1 MTGQVRKKRIDEI
14 LLERGLITQEALKEA
29 LLAQKTYGGRIGS
42 HLLRRGHLDES
53 DLVEALA
60 TQLGCPGVVLSSLRI
75 PSDVVRRIP
84 EQLALSRKV
93 VPFEYDA
100 KENTLKIACEDP
112 TDDALAKELR
122 FIASGMKIELHIA
135 AQTALDTAIARYYLG
150 REAPDEADQMPAVLF
165 VTDEEEAILLVQ
177 TLLQKYNYEV
187 ATTDSTDNIVEMLQN
202 QQFHTVFVRESL
214 PGSRSD
220 LVERVRQVSP
230 STVVRYY
237 DNVCSMLLGDSPAVD
252 GELFLKNLDLL
263 TALLASKAQLPE
275 NHSIRV
281 AQYVERLCRKLRLP
295 DRERLVITNA
305 AYVAD
310 LAASYYGPG
319 KIGDAQ
325 QTIQTTI
332 NLLGS
337 LEYSPSVL
345 QVLRHVYADM
355 GEGAGGAKGGGGEGQ
370 SKGHD
375 ALQADNLPVEVLGG
389 NIITAVDLLCREVS
403 ASEHL
408 SLDRFDAVQSKLRQE
423 VGRKLLPE
431 VAEALVQ
438 MLHETAL
445 ESRSIQRPL
454 QLMVFCE
461 DAHTQELLEARLKN
475 EGFRAIMVNSHA
487 SLAERYQRSEP
498 DLLILA
504 ATGSPARVL
513 FTIDEVTKG
522 GIDFKRTPTLLL
534 IDAHSISR
542 LLSILARGMTD
553 VILLDPNLDI
563 LIRRVRNLAAGAMV
577 KYEAGGGADLDSSA
591 SGTQGRLT
599 DMNLFDLLQ
608 ALGLGRKTV
617 KITISPNNAQAG
629 RLVLYLSQG
638 SITFA
643 KTEQRTGASAVHEAL
658 SWAGGTWKMEPV
670 APEDLPAPNNKLSNE
685 SILME
690 WCRLQDEAAKVPSQG

>member
-29 LLAQKTYGGRIGS
+29 LLAQKTHGGRIGS
-42 HLLRRGHLDES
+42 HLLRRGHINES

-75 PSDVVRRIP
+75 PPDVVRRIP
-84 EQLALSRKV
+84 EELALARKV
-93 VPFEYDA
+93 MPFEYDP
-100 KENTLKIACEDP
+100 KENTLRIACEDP
-112 TDDALAKELR
+112 TDDALAAELR
-122 FIASGMKIELHIA
+122 FIVSGMKIELHIA
-135 AQTALDTAIARYYLG
+135 AQTALDTAIARYDLG
-150 REAPDEADQMPAVLF
+150 REAPDEPDQMPAVLF
-165 VTDEEEAILLVQ
+165 VTDEEEAIPLVQ
-177 TLLQKYNYEV
+177 SLLQKYNYDV
-187 ATTDSTDNIVEMLQN
+187 VTTDSTDNVAELLQN
-202 QQFHTVFVRESL
+202 QQIHTVFVRESL
-214 PGSRSD
+214 PGSRNE
-220 LVERVRQVSP
+220 LVEQVRQVSP

-237 DNVCSMLLGDSPAVD
+237 DNVGSMLLGDSPAVD

-295 DRERLVITNA
+295 DRERLVVTNA

-332 NLLGS
+332 NLLAS
-337 LEYSPSVL
+337 LEYSPAVL
-345 QVLRHVYADM
+345 QVLRHVYIDVEGHQAD
-355 GEGAGGAKGGGGEGQ
+355 ADAQGGGGEGQ
-370 SKGHD
+370 ESH
-375 ALQADNLPVEVLGG
+375 APADNLPVEVLGG
-389 NIITAVDLLCREVS
+389 NIITAVDLLCREIS

-408 SLDRFDAVQSKLRQE
+408 SLDRFDAVQSRLRQE
-423 VGRKLLPE
+423 IGKKLLPD
-431 VAEALVQ
+431 VAEALTQ

-461 DAHTQELLEARLKN
+461 DANTQELLEARLKN
-475 EGFRAIMVNSHA
+475 EGFRAIMVNSIA
-487 SLAERYQRSEP
+487 SLAELYQRSEP

-542 LLSILARGMTD
+542 LLSIFARGMTD

-563 LIRRVRNLAAGAMV
+563 LIRRVRSLAAGAMV
-577 KYEAGGGADLDSSA
+577 KCEAGAGVQVGSSA
-591 SGTQGRLT
+591 PGTQGRLT

-629 RLVLYLSQG
+629 RLVLYLTQG

-658 SWAGGTWKMEPV
+658 SWAGGTWKVEPV